1 MEKKNKKQFKNN
13 KKYTESSVLS
23 EIINDPKGR
32 KVLEDYN
39 IPCLSCPF
47 ASLEIDK
54 LRLGD
59 ICKAYKL
66 DLNGILKKLNEEK
79 DSKRKKE

>member
-59 ICKAYKL
+59 VCEAYE
-66 DLNGILKKLNEEK
+66 LNLEKILKELNEE
-79 DSKRKKE
+79 D